1 MSEVDWQGGL
11 VWRFGLPASK
21 SRVADLEDGLPGFG
35 YVGDRITTISRFPK
49 IGTQQPLV
57 FLLKITILGCFGGT
71 TILGSPPFISEL
83 PPLRRGPTFARSFRG
98 PYILIY
104 IFLNH
109 VRCLIPP
116 NTFHE
121 TVPKK
126 VRNPDLSKLYYD
138 MGKNVRE
145 FPYGEKNAWWE
156 YTPPK
161 FNTAPEMS
169 PSQKESSLPT
179 VIFQGLC

>member
-35 YVGDRITTISRFPK
+35 YVGDRITAISRFPK

-57 FLLKITILGCFGGT
+57 FLLKITTLGCFGGT

-116 NTFHE
+116 NTWYLKRFGILTFQSCITIWEKRKGVPLRWKKCLMRIYTHE
-121 TVPKK
+121 V
-126 VRNPDLSKLYYD
+126 
-138 MGKNVRE
+138 
-145 FPYGEKNAWWE
+145 
-156 YTPPK
+156 
-161 FNTAPEMS
+161 
-169 PSQKESSLPT
+169 
-179 VIFQGLC
+179 